1 MRNVEELKGKSIEE
15 LNMPKGT
22 IMLLQQNNVHT
33 LYDLLQKTEDD
44 FMQMVGVPQRKD
56 TEGVHIVKRYFG
68 RKELHL
74 TLLEI
79 EKYKVEYNIQ

>member
-1 MRNVEELKGKSIEE
+1 MYNVEELKGKSIEE

-33 LYDLLQKTEDD
+33 LHDLLQKTEDD
-44 FMQMVGVPQRKD
+44 FMQMVGVPQRKA
-56 TEGVHIVKRYFG
+56 TEGVRIVKRYFG

-74 TLLEI
+74 ILLEI
-79 EKYKVEYNIQ
+79 EKYKEQYSVN